1 MDCSDAR
8 ACLPMLTL
16 STVGEMP
23 AELLAVHLHL
33 EQCAACRSALRRESA
48 GDRELS
54 MLMSA
59 VSLPEAQSRRLHQR
73 IAAQVAQQPIS
84 LPSRAGR
91 RSWFWTSVSAAV
103 LIAVTAPW
111 LLQTLSPTSIALADW
126 RSKIDRIGDL
136 SGWPVAELME
146 FPFGW
151 LDSAQLITQPCRGKS
166 DPPVTLFA
174 AEFAWRSPR
183 NASPISGTLWMVQA
197 AQIRDAEELPS
208 LEAAQIQYG
217 ADHGVLIWKENAVIY
232 LVEMDGRALDQ
243 LLAMLRRSR
252 SLA

>member
-16 STVGEMP
+16 SSVGEIP
-23 AELLAVHLHL
+23 AEVLAVHQHL

-59 VSLPEAQSRRLHQR
+59 VSLPEALSRRVHQR
-73 IAAQVAQQPIS
+73 IAAQNAQRPVS
-84 LPSRAGR
+84 PSSKASR
-91 RSWFWTSVSAAV
+91 RSWFWTSVSVAV

-111 LLQTLSPTSIALADW
+111 LLQSLSPTSISLADW
-126 RSKIDRIGDL
+126 RSKIDRNRDL
-136 SGWPVAELME
+136 SGWPAVELKE

-151 LDSAQLITQPCRGKS
+151 LDSAQLITQPCRGMS

-174 AEFAWRSPR
+174 AEFAWHSPR
-183 NASPISGTLWMVQA
+183 SVVPVSGTLWMVQA
-197 AQIRDAEELPS
+197 AQIRNAEELPS

-217 ADHGVLIWKENAVIY
+217 TDHGVLIWKENAFIY